1 MLQKEGT
8 KHPRPIPPPP
18 RLIKKSHG
26 SIPLLLMIAQCK
38 QGDSVPTEATSV
50 AAGKVDSDAV

>member
-8 KHPRPIPPPP
+8 KNP
-18 RLIKKSHG
+18 RLPQPQLVKKPHG
-26 SIPLLLMIAQCK
+26 LSPLLLMIAQCN

-50 AAGKVDSDAV
+50 TAGKVDSDAV